1 MNKRRLFVVFGI
13 ITALCASSVSGA
25 LYAAPRTLTKAEL
38 DAMGIMFLSP
48 GDGTEV
54 AGGTTLAGSVAG
66 TNACYELA
74 LPAISDTAALAR
86 AIDEY
91 IEEQQPASPFVGLG
105 TDIVAGGVRHGVNP
119 LFMVGNLRM
128 ESSYGT
134 AGSGGGNALEAQ
146 LHRAFNG
153 FGRSAGSKQP
163 HFVFTYRD
171 PNPNDNVPPT
181 QRLWYRYPSWKNSV
195 NDPTSSLTNTTDQPS
210 LMRKVYLDD
219 GLSTIGQYLA
229 RYAPATD
236 GNDESTYAEVMRDV
250 ILEITQKAGSAI
262 TCQDSGSTV
271 TPAGSTSGVG
281 A

>member
-1 MNKRRLFVVFGI
+1 MNKLRLSMVVTI
-13 ITALCASSVSGA
+13 ITALFVSSFSGA
-25 LYAAPRTLTKAEL
+25 LYAAPRQLTKAEL

-48 GDGTEV
+48 GDGTE
-54 AGGTTLAGSVAG
+54 ATGGTVLASSVAG

-91 IEEQQPASPFVGLG
+91 IEEQQPASPFIGLG
-105 TDIVAGGVRHGVNP
+105 TDMVAGGIRHGVNP
-119 LFMVGNLRM
+119 LFMVGNIRM

-146 LHRAFNG
+146 LHRAFNA
-153 FGRSAGSKQP
+153 FGRTAGSKQP
-163 HFVFTYRD
+163 NFVFTYASG
-171 PNPNDNVPPT
+171 NT
-181 QRLWYRYPSWKNSV
+181 RLWYKYPSWKNSV
-195 NDPTSSLTNTTDQPS
+195 NDPSSSLTNTTDQPS

-219 GLSTIGQYLA
+219 GLLTIGQYLA

-271 TPAGSTSGVG
+271 TPASTEGG